1 MDMLALAV
9 AVLSL
14 IISVAAYCRSGAKQN
29 ISAIERALNQK
40 LEQISAI
47 AQRAAD
53 EVTANIKAG
62 YQRSRRV
69 IADLQSRLAALRED
83 AIEEI
88 REDIGKLTAILDR
101 LNERAASELQEMK
114 VGANFKMAEMEA
126 GLWLS
131 VEDAKAHLKMI
142 EAKRDLLL
150 ARRAIARNDLVEAE
164 ARVESAAKHIDE
176 ARSLALGHHESLD
189 ALQKQT
195 QAMLAAIRAQADTM
209 KTSIDALI
217 ERSKRLL
224 NELRDIGAAA
234 RTVV

>member
-14 IISVAAYCRSGAKQN
+14 IISVAAYWRSGTKQN
-29 ISAIERALNQK
+29 IDAIERALNQK
-40 LEQISAI
+40 LARVSAL
-47 AQRAAD
+47 AQHASD
-53 EVTANIKAG
+53 EVTAKIKAG
-62 YQRSRRV
+62 YEHSRRV

-88 REDIGKLTAILDR
+88 REDVGKLTAILDH
-101 LNERAASELQEMK
+101 LNERAASELKEMK
-114 VGANFKMAEMEA
+114 TEANFKMAELEA

-131 VEDAKAHLKMI
+131 IEDAKAHLKMI
-142 EAKRDLLL
+142 EAKRELVL
-150 ARRAIARNDLVEAE
+150 ARRAIVRNDLVEAE

-176 ARSLALGHHESLD
+176 ARALALGHHESLE

-195 QAMLAAIRAQADTM
+195 QAMLAAIRAQADTV
-209 KTSIDALI
+209 KASIDALI

-224 NELRDIGAAA
+224 NELRDTGAAA
-234 RTVV
+234 RTAS